1 MDERIIVMR
10 SDGSNEGEHTASFMF
25 PVPVSVPPNA
35 DAYIKLLKLTFPHSY
50 YLIDAYHDK
59 LIISGVTY
67 TLSHG
72 NYNAAT
78 LLVYLRALLPISVD
92 YEPSRYRFTLSHASA
107 FQIGSSSTVLTA
119 LGFKEHQCDTDHTY
133 VEAAGAAKLHGHH
146 SIKIT
151 CPNFNLLSFDSSV
164 RDNSDNH
171 LLAHVPVSQDTHE
184 ASSFIYES
192 YSPTTPYLSKV
203 QDHHD
208 ISEIKIHLFDHEN
221 LPIAFNSVP
230 WTIKLAVFVVEGKKN
245 LPMYVKQHAS
255 SPGPSDAS
263 TAEEARPPSR
273 VVPAP
278 EVGIARPAR
287 PRRRP
292 RQKAKAPHRKQPTR
306 KK

>member
-1 MDERIIVMR
+1 MR
-10 SDGSNEGEHTASFMF
+10 SDGSNEGEHTASFLF
-25 PVPVSVPPNA
+25 PVPISVPTNA

-59 LIISGVTY
+59 LIISDVTY

-78 LLVYLRALLPISVD
+78 MLVYLRTLLPITID
-92 YEPSRYRFTLSHASA
+92 YSPSRYRFTFSHGSA
-107 FQIGSSSTVLTA
+107 FQIGSASTVLTA
-119 LGFKEHQCDTDHTY
+119 LGFKAHQCDTDHTS

-151 CPNFNLLSFDSSV
+151 CPNFNLLSYDSSV
-164 RDNSDNH
+164 RDNHDNH
-171 LLAHVPVSQDTHE
+171 LLAHIPVSQDTHE

-192 YSPTTPYLSKV
+192 YSPSTPYLSKV

-221 LPIAFNSVP
+221 VPIAFNSVP
-230 WTIKLAVFVVEGKKN
+230 WSIKLAVFVVDGNKN
-245 LPMYVKQHAS
+245 LPMYANNAS
-255 SPGPSDAS
+255 SPGPPDAS
-263 TAEEARPPSR
+263 ATEEARTPSR
-273 VVPAP
+273 ILPAP
-278 EVGIARPAR
+278 EARLSPPAR
-287 PRRRP
+287 PRRRQ
-292 RQKAKAPHRKQPTR
+292 RRKAPQTPRRKQPTR